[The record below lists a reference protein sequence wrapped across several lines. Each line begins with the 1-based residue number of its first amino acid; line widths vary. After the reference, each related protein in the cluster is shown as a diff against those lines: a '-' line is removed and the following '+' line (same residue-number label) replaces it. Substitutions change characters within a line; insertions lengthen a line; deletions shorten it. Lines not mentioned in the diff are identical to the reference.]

1 MSNEL
6 SENKFDDN
14 YLTIKDII
22 LVVQDYWA
30 AVKRNWKW
38 IAICIGIF
46 LAYFLYKAFTAKP
59 QFHAEISFMVNED
72 ELGGGG
78 VSSILGQFS
87 GLLGGGDKLN
97 FQKILEI
104 ARTRKIAEKVLF
116 KSYDFDGK
124 NDFIA
129 NHFIDILNASD
140 KWAPKKWYVRQENI
154 LKTFHFKHKNLDSFS
169 RIENLAL
176 RQIHMNLLSIL
187 TTEFKEKTA
196 MMKLKV
202 SSESEMLSYELCRS
216 IFEEMSNFYIDKSI
230 EKQEETYKNLQAKAD
245 SLKAIMTRSE
255 YGLAN
260 LKDSYRSTWLNQQD
274 VPKTLLD
281 RDIKTTALIYAEVV
295 KNLELASFSLQNRTP
310 YIQPVDEPIIPLLVT
325 KPEWYKEMFKAIALG
340 LLIGIGYTVAIY
352 FYKKQMI

>member
-104 ARTRKIAEKVLF
+104 AKTRKIAEKVLF
-116 KSYDFDGK
+116 KT
-124 NDFIA
+124 N
-129 NHFIDILNASD
+129 
-140 KWAPKKWYVRQENI
+140 
-154 LKTFHFKHKNLDSFS
+154 
-169 RIENLAL
+169 
-176 RQIHMNLLSIL
+176 
-187 TTEFKEKTA
+187 
-196 MMKLKV
+196 
-202 SSESEMLSYELCRS
+202 
-216 IFEEMSNFYIDKSI
+216 
-230 EKQEETYKNLQAKAD
+230 
-245 SLKAIMTRSE
+245 
-255 YGLAN
+255 
-260 LKDSYRSTWLNQQD
+260 
-274 VPKTLLD
+274 
-281 RDIKTTALIYAEVV
+281 
-295 KNLELASFSLQNRTP
+295 
-310 YIQPVDEPIIPLLVT
+310 T
-325 KPEWYKEMFKAIALG
+325 K
-340 LLIGIGYTVAIY
+340 
-352 FYKKQMI
+352 